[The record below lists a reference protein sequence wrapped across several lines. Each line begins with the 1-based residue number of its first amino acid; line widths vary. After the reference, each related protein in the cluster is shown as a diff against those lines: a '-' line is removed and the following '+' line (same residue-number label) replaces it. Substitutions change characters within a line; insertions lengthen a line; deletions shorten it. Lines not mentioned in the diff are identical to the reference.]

1 MKPNKP
7 GIWEWFDENKRK
19 RLVNVVDAG
28 FEDEPYLRV
37 YFNGGYYD
45 VTKEFDEE
53 EWPNRWGKFVAPP
66 HTIPLKNTYYT
77 NV

>member
-7 GIWEWFDENKRK
+7 GVWEWYDENKHK
-19 RLVNVVDAG
+19 KLVNVVDAG
-28 FEDEPYLRV
+28 YEGEPYLRV
-37 YFNGGYYD
+37 YFNGSLYD

-66 HTIPLKNTYYT
+66 HTIPMKSTYYT
-77 NV
+77 DK